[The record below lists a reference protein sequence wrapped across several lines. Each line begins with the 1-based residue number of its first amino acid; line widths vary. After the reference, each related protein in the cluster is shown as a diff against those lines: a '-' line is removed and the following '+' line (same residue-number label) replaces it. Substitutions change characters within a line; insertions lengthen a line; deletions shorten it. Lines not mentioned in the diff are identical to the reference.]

1 MKADNLNR
9 TTGTVI
15 VEALA
20 GFLYL
25 LTSLPLLALFAC
37 EAAWA
42 KLTEGDDDE
51 SS

>member
-25 LTSLPLLALFAC
+25 LTSLPLLVLFAC

-42 KLTEGDDDE
+42 KLTGNDDE
-51 SS
+51 ST